1 MKHFDSL
8 LQALQENRLVPFIGS
23 GFSKE
28 FNFPDWKELAEPIAK
43 ELDFPLED
51 NTDYS
56 VVFQYYK
63 DKCKNRNK
71 LNNIIAD
78 KFYDFPSDK
87 ENHILLAE
95 LPVSEI
101 WTTNYD
107 KTIENYF
114 TKNKRKISVKKSVAD
129 LSITLTN
136 IDCTLY
142 KMHGDL
148 CNPNDCV
155 ITKDDYERYFDTHEP
170 FVNILKHTL
179 IEKTVLFIGY
189 SLNDPD
195 FQSVLSGIRKY
206 YANNFSTHYWIT
218 KQETDPVKR
227 NKQILFEKNLLNY
240 GIETIVI
247 NDYLE
252 ITGLLRNLL
261 VHSKKHNVFI
271 SGAAVD
277 SKDDDENRIRRD
289 FIRTLSSELI
299 KRNYNIYN
307 GFGLNVGSSV
317 IEGAYSEIYTN
328 SLYNDSRERIKLY
341 PFWQQSTETDEA
353 RRNEFKTQYR
363 NEMLKQVGIAIFIYG
378 TKLEAGNEVLSNG
391 MEEEFHVANSKKIFL
406 IPVCSTGGISEKLWE
421 KIHSNL
427 DLYGYTTPEL
437 KSSFEKLKNLNP
449 GNNKNELLDV
459 LFKIMSLFWGKL

>member
-1 MKHFDSL
+1 MKQFESL

-28 FNFPDWKELAEPIAK
+28 FNFPDWKELAEPIAN
-43 ELDFPLED
+43 ELEFPLED

-56 VVFQYYK
+56 VVFQYYQ

-71 LNNIIAD
+71 LNSLIAD

-87 ENHILLAE
+87 ENHKFLAE

-107 KTIENYF
+107 KTIETYF
-114 TKNKRKISVKKSVAD
+114 TKNKRKIAVKKSVAD

-155 ITKDDYERYFDTHEP
+155 LTKDDYEHYFDTHEP
-170 FVNILKHTL
+170 FVDILKHTL
-179 IEKTVLFIGY
+179 IEKNVLFIGY

-195 FQSVLSGIRKY
+195 FQSVLSGIRKC
-206 YANNFSTHYWIT
+206 YANNFSVHYWIT
-218 KQETDPVKR
+218 KRETDSVKR
-227 NKQILFEKNLLNY
+227 NKQMLFEKNLLNY
-240 GIETIVI
+240 GIETIEI
-247 NDYLE
+247 KDYPE
-252 ITGLLRNLL
+252 ITELLRNFL
-261 VHSKKHNVFI
+261 VYSKKNNVFI

-277 SKDDDENRIRRD
+277 SKEDENRIRRD

-299 KRNYNIYN
+299 KRNYTIFN

-317 IEGAYSEIYTN
+317 IEGAYSEIYSN
-328 SLYNDSRERIKLY
+328 SLYSNSRERIKLY
-341 PFWQQSTETDEA
+341 PFWQKNAETDEA
-353 RRNEFKTQYR
+353 KQNEFKTQYR

-378 TKLEAGNEVLSNG
+378 SKLEAGDKVLSNG
-391 MEEEFHVANSKKIFL
+391 MEEEFDIANSKKIFL
-406 IPVCSTGGISEKLWE
+406 IPVCSTGGMSEKLWK
-421 KIHSNL
+421 KILSNL

-437 KSSFEKLKNLNP
+437 KSSFAQLKVLNP
-449 GNNKNELLDV
+449 KDNKIELIDV
-459 LFKIMSLFWGKL
+459 IFDIIAKATEIK